1 MKKEKIVPLPSQ
13 FEQEQEETI
22 QKIEDSLQKMDD
34 MFEVYTPDLRWFEEQ
49 VQLQKEMAKKKWI
62 RELTIFSII
71 ACLVLSAVLFTLVQL
86 PMMFGILQ
94 GATCL
99 LIIGYF
105 AYTNIKERVNES

>member
-13 FEQEQEETI
+13 FEQEHDETI
-22 QKIEDSLQKMDD
+22 HQIKDSLQKMDE

-49 VQLQKEMAKKKWI
+49 VQLQKEMARKKWV
-62 RELTIFSII
+62 REITIFSIV
-71 ACLVLSAVLFTLVQL
+71 ACLILSTVLFTLVAM
-86 PMMFGILQ
+86 PIMFGILQ
-94 GATCL
+94 VATSL